1 MTMPHE
7 RSRAVVEARKF
18 LIEISC
24 DTGLPDKIRSDAK
37 FILRHYP
44 SESDVLM
51 AGRIEEEAQSVVMAA
66 CFGSIF
72 SSSLEYS

>member
-18 LIEISC
+18 LVEISR
-24 DTGLPDKIRSDAK
+24 DLALPDKVRKDAK

-44 SESDVLM
+44 SDSDVLM
-51 AGRIEEEAQSVVMAA
+51 AGRIEEEAQQFAISASLGA
-66 CFGSIF
+66 IF
-72 SSSLEYS
+72 SSTLEYS